1 MHLILINVSGLLAAN
16 RGAQR
21 GGDIASI
28 LSAPVFAL
36 ILSAPPAIVLVWA
49 LYLVNLYFFSASG
62 KFLTPKKIHFYIYIY
77 MNRIVFSP

>member
-28 LSAPVFAL
+28 LSAPGFAL
-36 ILSAPPAIVLVWA
+36 ILSAPPAIALVWA
-49 LYLVNLYFFSASG
+49 LYLVNLYFLSASG
-62 KFLTPKKIHFYIYIY
+62 KFLTPKNTFLYIY